1 MYSTKTKLTFHG
13 YSMYRVKQTSEYQ
26 NFLHTSRKYVKTK
39 KRHSQ
44 FRKINCFT
52 RKKKL
57 TKSNL
62 YIFLIYGFLL
72 LNLRND
78 FRF

>member
-39 KRHSQ
+39 KRHSK

-52 RKKKL
+52 RKKKVN
-57 TKSNL
+57 KIESIYFSNL
-62 YIFLIYGFLL
+62 WVPITKFTK
-72 LNLRND
+72 
-78 FRF
+78 